1 MTNNEVLHHIR
12 YIFTLSNEKIA
23 TIFQQAQCPKT
34 DEDINNFFRKNG
46 EPSFARIADNQL
58 ASFLDGLIIENRG
71 AKEGVQAQLNQS
83 INNNIVFN
91 KVKIALALKAEDI
104 IALLD
109 TAELTLSKHELSA
122 FFRKTDH
129 KHYCTCTDETLL
141 KFFNGLHLQKRQA
154 VLMIKE

>member
-1 MTNNEVLHHIR
+1 M
-12 YIFTLSNEKIA
+12 
-23 TIFQQAQCPKT
+23 
-34 DEDINNFFRKNG
+34 
-46 EPSFARIADNQL
+46 
-58 ASFLDGLIIENRG
+58 
-71 AKEGVQAQLNQS
+71 
-83 INNNIVFN
+83 
-91 KVKIALALKAEDI
+91 KAEDI